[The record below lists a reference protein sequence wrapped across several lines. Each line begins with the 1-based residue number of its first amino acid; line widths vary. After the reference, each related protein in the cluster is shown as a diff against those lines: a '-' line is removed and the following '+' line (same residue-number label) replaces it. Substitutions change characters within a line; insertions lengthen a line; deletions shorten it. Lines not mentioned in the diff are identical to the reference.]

1 MAVFVGAS
9 AYNGGAP
16 EGLGNVTQKRIS
28 TRVRC
33 VPRFGYDYANVREVE
48 VDVDNPHDDAEL
60 HEALVRY
67 FAYLSIADAV
77 FDVDVDDDGYFAV
90 INDEAYARDWGDV
103 LF

>member
-1 MAVFVGAS
+1 M
-9 AYNGGAP
+9 
-16 EGLGNVTQKRIS
+16 TQKRIS

-33 VPRFGYDYANVREVE
+33 VPRYGYEFANVREVE

-60 HEALVRY
+60 HEVLVRY
-67 FAYLSIADAV
+67 FAYLGIGDAV

-90 INDEAYARDWGDV
+90 INDEVYEREWGDA